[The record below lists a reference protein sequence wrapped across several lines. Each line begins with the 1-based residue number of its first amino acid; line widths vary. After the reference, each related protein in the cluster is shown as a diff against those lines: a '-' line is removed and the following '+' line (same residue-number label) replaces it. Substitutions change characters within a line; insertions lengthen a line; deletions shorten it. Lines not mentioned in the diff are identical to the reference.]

1 MSIRN
6 RHSPVSVRRSPSRGV
21 VNYIYLYG
29 KRTWFVLRAPPVCVA
44 YIYRYFE
51 KLSQFAY
58 QMRVFCHLSSN
69 LISTIYSGRV
79 NCSEPL
85 MRAVIAAVGARVSS
99 SQNNGATMLPCSKH
113 ESALLFCN
121 PIHDGRACMVL
132 FLSS

>member
-1 MSIRN
+1 MSLIT
-6 RHSPVSVRRSPSRGV
+6 
-21 VNYIYLYG
+21 YIYME
-29 KRTWFVLRAPPVCVA
+29 KRAWFVLRAPPVCVE
-44 YIYRYFE
+44 YIYFE
-51 KLSQFAY
+51 VPCALPLCRIQTNTLPGLKLSQFAF

-113 ESALLFCN
+113 ESALVFCN